1 MTNLHSIG
9 ISLISFRKKPLC
21 CHSIMIKFATKLMAK
36 VTFLGK
42 FGIKKAEK
50 AHLPWLDGYFLLI
63 LSRN

>member
-1 MTNLHSIG
+1 
-9 ISLISFRKKPLC
+9 
-21 CHSIMIKFATKLMAK
+21 MIKFAAKLMAK